1 MLEPAFMKLLG
12 SIPTSWDDT
21 RILNAKVGDYIITAR
36 RKGEDWYI
44 GGMTDW
50 TSGNFD
56 FPLDFI
62 SEGNYKAEFC
72 SDGINADNYPSDY
85 VITNY
90 KAIKNNVVN
99 IKMAQGGGFVLKL
112 TKQD

>member
-50 TSGNFD
+50 TSRNFD

-62 SEGNYKAEFC
+62 SEGNYKAELC
-72 SDGINADNYPSDY
+72 SDGINADNYHL
-85 VITNY
+85 I
-90 KAIKNNVVN
+90 
-99 IKMAQGGGFVLKL
+99 M
-112 TKQD
+112 